1 MTSVGS
7 TGPRGTD
14 TLLPLSGGVVGFSHM
29 YDAFQSVYL
38 ERY

>member
-1 MTSVGS
+1 MTSIGS
-7 TGPRGTD
+7 IGPRTTD
-14 TLLPLSGGVVGFSHM
+14 ILLTLSGGVIGFSHM